1 MIADMRTGLLPIGA
15 FARASTLSIVTLRHY
30 HDEGLLVPAWID
42 PQTGYRYYSAAQLL
56 DAEVIRRLRGLD
68 LPVEEVRTVL
78 TARDPQVTSR
88 VVRRHEAQMAARLRE
103 AERIVAE
110 LQALVDAPLRLL
122 AGAVEERQIAPR
134 DVLVMSAVVAAD
146 QIDALIGDAIASLA
160 TVAERHQLTVTGPVG
175 ALYPGE
181 EWDPDEVRISVFV
194 PVGGSARPPQR
205 RTLPGGRFAV
215 ARHHGPYEQIAD
227 TYRSIGVW
235 LARSAADPEYEIRE
249 SYLVGPGDGPPPDG
263 YLTEIAWPI
272 TESEVSQR

>member
-122 AGAVEERQIAPR
+122 AG
-134 DVLVMSAVVAAD
+134 AVVAAD